1 MSKDPDAKK
10 GAVAQDRP
18 EQKTNTSL
26 NGQNPHRD
34 KSQSLQGRDSDFP
47 ERGENEEH
55 SMEGHTQRSRF
66 GGNPEQTSG
75 KKNPE
80 GELNDQDP
88 GERQKRNQN
97 DQREDPLAS

>member
-18 EQKTNTSL
+18 DQKTNTSL
-26 NGQNPHRD
+26 EGQNPHRG
-34 KSQSLQGRDSDFP
+34 KGEVLQGRDSDFP
-47 ERGENEEH
+47 ESGENEEH
-55 SMEGHTQRSRF
+55 SMEGRTQHSRF
-66 GGNPEQTSG
+66 GGNPTQETE

-88 GERQKRNQN
+88 GHRQKQNQN
-97 DQREDPLAS
+97 DRKEDPLAS